1 MAKKALRDPGFDAFP
16 MFDVPGFDDAQVDVA
31 ARAEATPYL
40 SGGVIMVD
48 DDSGGTANAAR
59 GFDDAKVLGVVEA
72 VLDLDPVSGLV
83 AVTAQSHSVFRR
95 IGMNDASPFGALKT
109 VEAQA

>member
-1 MAKKALRDPGFDAFP
+1 MAKKGLREPRLNAVAVL
-16 MFDVPGFDDAQVDVA
+16 DVPALDDAQVDVA
-31 ARAEATPYL
+31 ARTQPTPYRP
-40 SGGVIMVD
+40 GGVIMVD
-48 DDSGGTANAAR
+48 DFSGGTADPAR

-72 VLDLDPVSGLV
+72 VLDLDPVPGLV

-95 IGMNDASPFGALKT
+95 IEMNDASPFGALET